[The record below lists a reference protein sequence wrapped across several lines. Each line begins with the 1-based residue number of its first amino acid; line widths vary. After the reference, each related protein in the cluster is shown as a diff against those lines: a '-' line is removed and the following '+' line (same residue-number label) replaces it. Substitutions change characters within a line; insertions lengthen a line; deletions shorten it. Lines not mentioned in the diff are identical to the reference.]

1 MILYLSGVNGKSLKA
16 SITSNTL
23 FIILDESIEIFFPI
37 CQFGCFIASFG
48 FIFLK
53 SFNGFFKNGQ
63 TKFLYHETDMLIPIA
78 NAIYENKIDIETLSG
93 KKNSFPKN
101 CQSLKFQE
109 IDKKKFP
116 IVTLLS
122 KNIFQNSG
130 PIILNAS
137 NEVLVD
143 SFIKGK
149 ITFNS
154 IYLYLRAVFRDKDF
168 GKYAIKKAPNVKE
181 IYRIDKWARRKTLE
195 KINEKKNI

>member
-1 MILYLSGVNGKSLKA
+1 
-16 SITSNTL
+16 
-23 FIILDESIEIFFPI
+23 
-37 CQFGCFIASFG
+37 
-48 FIFLK
+48 
-53 SFNGFFKNGQ
+53 
-63 TKFLYHETDMLIPIA
+63 MLIPIA
-78 NAIYENKIDIETLSG
+78 NAIYENKIDIETLSR

-101 CQSLKFQE
+101 CQNLKFQE

-122 KNIFQNSG
+122 KNIFQNSS

-154 IYLYLRAVFRDKDF
+154 IYLYLKAVFRDKDF